1 MTTSG
6 TSGRSKIIFSFGLSC
21 MHCELSCL
29 EVPTQ
34 FGWTSSADII
44 LVYAWL
50 CLYHGRAVEIMNATA
65 IKYILIS
72 VKTIDTIL
80 TFALFYCEW
89 KDINDDDGIIHGMVM
104 ASIISRAVLNSCVFK
119 PNTNYALKYFGQALQ
134 FVPIG
139 LLIAAIVICII
150 RNRYIGSEHL
160 QVQNFSSFQ
169 KCHFWNF
176 F

>member
-1 MTTSG
+1 
-6 TSGRSKIIFSFGLSC
+6 
-21 MHCELSCL
+21 
-29 EVPTQ
+29 
-34 FGWTSSADII
+34 
-44 LVYAWL
+44 
-50 CLYHGRAVEIMNATA
+50 MNSTA

-134 FVPIG
+134 CVPIG

-150 RNRYIGSEHL
+150 RNRYVSTTYVNCRGNFPYQFNRLTSLKYFEFCFSISLNVYFAIGVVIIWIITDLIMLFITLHEKRVE
-160 QVQNFSSFQ
+160 QQNEIPEVP
-169 KCHFWNF
+169 C
-176 F
+176 

>member
-1 MTTSG
+1 
-6 TSGRSKIIFSFGLSC
+6 

-29 EVPTQ
+29 EVPTK
-34 FGWTSSADII
+34 FGWTSSADVI

-50 CLYHGRAVEIMNATA
+50 CVYHHDRAIEMNSTA

-134 FVPIG
+134 CVPIG

-150 RNRYIGSEHL
+150 RNRYVSTTYLRKLSG
-160 QVQNFSSFQ
+160 QFSLSI
-169 KCHFWNF
+169 
-176 F
+176 